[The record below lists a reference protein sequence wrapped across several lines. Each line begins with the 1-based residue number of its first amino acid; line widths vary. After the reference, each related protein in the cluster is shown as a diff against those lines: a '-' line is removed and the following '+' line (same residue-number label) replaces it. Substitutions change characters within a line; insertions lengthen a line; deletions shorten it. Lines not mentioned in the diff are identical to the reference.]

1 MTSDGVEPPADA
13 AAPVAP
19 VRKPVRA
26 RGRFLVVCALLA
38 AAVGL
43 LLYKGLLSSLDYFD
57 TVDQALDHRTQ
68 LGLSSFRLEGLV
80 VPGTILATSSGTWFS
95 ISGADG
101 RRVDVHNTGSPPELF
116 QQNIPVVVVGHFE
129 SASSK
134 VFDSNQIMVKHSSTY
149 IAAHPNRVRGPGGL
163 ETSQIRV
170 PHAATYV
177 AAHPNRVGEPA
188 GKAR

>member
-1 MTSDGVEPPADA
+1 MTTVGVEPPAA
-13 AAPVAP
+13 ATAPIAP
-19 VRKPVRA
+19 LRPPVRA
-26 RGRFLVVCALLA
+26 RGRFFMVCVLLA

-57 TVDQALDHRTQ
+57 TVDQALDHRAQ
-68 LGLSSFRLEGLV
+68 LGVSSFRLEGLV
-80 VPGTILATSSGTWFS
+80 VPGTILPTSRGTWFS

-101 RRVDVHNTGSPPELF
+101 RRVDVHNTGSPPALF

-129 SASSK
+129 SSSSN

-149 IAAHPNRVRGPGGL
+149 IAAHPNRVRGP
-163 ETSQIRV
+163 
-170 PHAATYV
+170 
-177 AAHPNRVGEPA
+177 A

>member
-1 MTSDGVEPPADA
+1 M
-13 AAPVAP
+13 
-19 VRKPVRA
+19 
-26 RGRFLVVCALLA
+26 VCVLLA

-57 TVDQALDHRTQ
+57 TVDQALAHRTQ
-68 LGLSSFRLEGLV
+68 LGTSNFRLEGLV
-80 VPGTILATSSGTWFS
+80 VPGTILGTSRGTWFS

-101 RRVDVHNTGSPPELF
+101 RRVDVHNSGSPPALF

-129 SASSK
+129 SATSN

-149 IAAHPNRVRGPGGL
+149 IAAHPNRVRAPRSGGSTQL
-163 ETSQIRV
+163 KASH
-170 PHAATYV
+170 PSTYV
-177 AAHPNRVGEPA
+177 AAHPNRVPGPA